1 MTATQTPAK
10 EARAHT
16 RFRNHSLRKD
26 KKAVTPAIS
35 TVIMTAAL
43 VTLVLVS
50 MSYAKNYLDV
60 QMAGSEFSAEKQFM
74 LSTGLQIDAVAWTI
88 GATQTVQ
95 YTTRYAQVTFV
106 PAILKYTFEISTNNG
121 ASWQLVPY
129 STITTGI
136 ILLNMPVTSYNL
148 GKNYFGRIFPASNG
162 SILQQGASA
171 PVSQVFATE
180 KIPMAD
186 GGYARIVTVPV
197 VRMLNSTL
205 TGGTQSYY
213 KFYLPTLVSG
223 SNPHISQS
231 ITLTG
236 TSLTKITP
244 SGAITNFR
252 INATSLASNPL
263 GFNLSFFNFDHTVGN
278 ATNVANSFA
287 TETVSMPAGSL
298 VEIYTGTVVVSMGLT
313 V

>member
-1 MTATQTPAK
+1 MK
-10 EARAHT
+10 
-16 RFRNHSLRKD
+16 FRRQHERLRKD
-26 KKAVTPAIS
+26 RKAVSPAIS
-35 TVIMTAAL
+35 TVIMTAVL
-43 VTLVLVS
+43 VTLVLVAVA
-50 MSYAKNYLDV
+50 YANNYLSV
-60 QMAGSEFSAEKQFM
+60 QMASSEFSGDEQFM

-95 YTTRYAQVTFV
+95 YTARYAQVTFV
-106 PAILKYTFEISTNNG
+106 PAILRYTFETSTNNG
-121 ASWQLVPY
+121 ASWTPIPS

-136 ILLNMPVTSYNL
+136 ILINMPVTSYNL

-180 KIPMAD
+180 KTPMAD
-186 GGYARIVTVPV
+186 GSYARIVVVPV
-197 VRMLNSTL
+197 ARLLNSTL
-205 TGGTQSYY
+205 AGATQSYYY

-223 SNPHISQS
+223 SSPHISQS
-231 ITLTG
+231 ITLIG

-244 SGAITNFR
+244 PGATTNFLFR
-252 INATSLASNPL
+252 IKATSLASNSNPPS
-263 GFNLSFFNFDHTVGN
+263 FNLSFFNFDHIVGN
-278 ATNVANSFA
+278 ATDVANSFA

-298 VEIYTGTVVVSMGLT
+298 IEIYTSTVVVSMGLT

>member
-1 MTATQTPAK
+1 
-10 EARAHT
+10 
-16 RFRNHSLRKD
+16 
-26 KKAVTPAIS
+26 
-35 TVIMTAAL
+35 MTAAV

-50 MSYAKNYLDV
+50 MSYANNYLNV

-121 ASWQLVPY
+121 ASYQTAY
-129 STITTGI
+129 TCTTGMV
-136 ILLNMPVTSYNL
+136 LLNMPVTAYNL
-148 GKNYFGRIFPASNG
+148 GGNYFGRIFPASNG
-162 SILQQGASA
+162 SILQWNTSA

-197 VRMLNSTL
+197 VRLLNFTL

-213 KFYLPTLVSG
+213 KFYLPTLVNG

-236 TSLTKITP
+236 TSPTKIAP
-244 SGAITNFR
+244 SGAITNVR
-252 INATSLASNPL
+252 INATSLASNSNPP